1 MPHDKMR
8 ELDDSL
14 IVMKVC
20 PPLWTTRSAI
30 FITWSLKAA
39 TRTHLSVCSNLRRP
53 RQIKNTATNSYNQ
66 TKNTIMKYH
75 ITSIASLAAI
85 ALAGSASAAN
95 IAWGS
100 VSAINSSADVSTN
113 GTLVMAIRASSADY
127 GGSYG
132 NSNTVNGVLFD
143 SINPTQNGVT
153 FDISG
158 FVSYDPNSYVVGAA
172 GTPGT
177 LESAYQQML
186 TGAWF
191 GDTSPAAFTL
201 SGLTVGQEYELQV
214 WVADYRQFPP
224 NTYNRSQ
231 TLTAGNTSGSLTYL
245 QTNGSGISLG
255 AVSGSY
261 IIGTF
266 TADTSTQS
274 ITLNAN
280 SSTQLNALQL
290 RAIPEPSAAL
300 LGGLGLL
307 ALARRRR

>member
-1 MPHDKMR
+1 M
-8 ELDDSL
+8 
-14 IVMKVC
+14 
-20 PPLWTTRSAI
+20 
-30 FITWSLKAA
+30 
-39 TRTHLSVCSNLRRP
+39 
-53 RQIKNTATNSYNQ
+53 
-66 TKNTIMKYH
+66 MKYH
-75 ITSIASLAAI
+75 ITSIAALAAI
-85 ALAGSASAAN
+85 ALAGSASAAT

-100 VSAINSSADVSTN
+100 VSTITSSTDVSTN
-113 GTLVMAIRASSADY
+113 GTLVIARQATASAY
-127 GGSYG
+127 GGNYG

-143 SINPTQNGVT
+143 GVANTSSGVT

-158 FVSYDPNSYVVGAA
+158 FVGYDPNSYVVGAA

-177 LESAYQQML
+177 LESAYQRML
-186 TGAWF
+186 TGAWH
-191 GDTSPAAFTL
+191 GNTSPAAVTL

-274 ITLNAN
+274 ITLDAN
-280 SSTQLNALQL
+280 SSTQLNAMQL
-290 RAIPEPSAAL
+290 RTIPEPSAAL